1 MGFLN
6 CYWHYVVIRLRN
18 GEDVKKKTVIHIS
31 PLIYWCVLLRIAF
44 MSVTYY
50 SSPVFIFSVFLHCFE
65 LSRIM
70 VSKGM
75 FSKSKY
81 WISEKIRVCQ
91 CLFSCIFK
99 SIFQSQNHN
108 FQIMYCKSMV
118 SKNKYWISENNNSLA
133 TLAEIL
139 NKGRRGSWLV
149 G

>member
-91 CLFSCIFK
+91 CLFSRIFK
-99 SIFQSQNHN
+99 SIFQDRTHIFKLCTLRVWSLRASTG
-108 FQIMYCKSMV
+108 FLKMIKGDEYSKMQI
-118 SKNKYWISENNNSLA
+118 
-133 TLAEIL
+133 TP
-139 NKGRRGSWLV
+139 
-149 G
+149 